1 VKRVSTAEPDRGS
14 ALSAS
19 KKPLIDNF
27 DGMLLDLDGVVYI
40 GVDPVPEAVAAL
52 SEAAHQGLFLGYITN
67 NAARSAEDVALHL
80 QSLGLSCLPDQVVTS
95 AQVAAAW
102 LADRFDAGSPILV
115 IGGSGLHQA
124 VLAAGL
130 RAVTEV
136 VDAPVAV
143 VQGFGPDVG
152 WRQLAQASLALTTGV
167 PWVATNLDLTVPTPA
182 GVALGNGAL
191 VQALTAAT
199 GRRPDCVT
207 GKPEPSVF
215 AAAVRRWELARP
227 LVVGDRLD
235 TDIAG
240 ARAAGLP
247 ALLVLTGVS
256 GVADVLGARQG
267 ERPDFL
273 GRDLTALYEAHP
285 VAVGNEGAL
294 TVGGWSATLEEEHL
308 VVHGAGD
315 PVDALRAA
323 AAMAWQASAE
333 GRAIQ
338 LPPVI
343 DRLESLLR
351 YGG

>member
-1 VKRVSTAEPDRGS
+1 MKGVSTTEPGRGNG
-14 ALSAS
+14 LGDS
-19 KKPLIDNF
+19 KTPLIDNF

-40 GVDPVPEAVAAL
+40 GADPVPEAVAAL
-52 SEAAHQGLFLGYITN
+52 SQAAQQGLFLGYVTN

-80 QSLGLSCLPDQVVTS
+80 QSLGLSCVPDQVVTS

-115 IGGSGLHQA
+115 VGGSGLHRA
-124 VLAAGL
+124 VVAAGL
-130 RAVTEV
+130 RAVTEA

-152 WRQLAQASLALTTGV
+152 WRQLAEASLALATEV

-182 GVALGNGAL
+182 GAALGNGAL
-191 VQALTAAT
+191 VQALTAAS
-199 GRRPDCVT
+199 GRLPDVVT
-207 GKPEPSVF
+207 GKPEPQVF
-215 AAAVRRWELARP
+215 AAAVHRWELARP

-240 ARAAGLP
+240 ARAAGMP

-256 GVADVLGARQG
+256 GVAEVLGARQG

-273 GRDLTALYEAHP
+273 GRDLTALYQAHP
-285 VAVGNEGAL
+285 VAAANQGAL
-294 TVGGWSATLEEEHL
+294 IVGGWSAALEEDRL
-308 VVHGAGD
+308 VVHGEGD
-315 PVDALRAA
+315 PLDALRAA
-323 AAMAWQASAE
+323 AALAWRTSAAGE
-333 GRAIQ
+333 SIH
-338 LPPVI
+338 LTPVV

-351 YGG
+351 GGS